1 MNVIGQTP
9 TIETRRL
16 VLREPRLA
24 DAPRLAQLI
33 DYDVARMTTRMP
45 WPYSAEDAEAFVVQ
59 VQMQDRRKDNT
70 FAITLEN
77 EGLVG
82 VLGFFLTPEDRT
94 EVGYWIAPAYWG
106 RGLASEALMGA
117 LSWASRDWRK
127 RLVVAG
133 HFADNPASG
142 RVLCKAGFL
151 YTGIVDAKPSRAR
164 GERADTRMMVWLA

>member
-1 MNVIGQTP
+1 MNVIGRTP
-9 TIETRRL
+9 IIETRRL
-16 VLREPRLA
+16 ALREPLSA
-24 DAPRLAQLI
+24 DAQRLTELI
-33 DYDVARMTTRMP
+33 DYDIAKMTTRMP
-45 WPYSAEDAEAFVVQ
+45 WPYSPEDADAFVVQ
-59 VQMQDRRKDNT
+59 VQMQDRRRDNT
-70 FAITLEN
+70 FAITLEG
-77 EGLVG
+77 EGLIG
-82 VLGFFLTPEDRT
+82 VLGFFLTPEGRT
-94 EVGYWIAPAYWG
+94 EVGYWIGRPYWG

-164 GERADTRMMVWLA
+164 GEPADTRMMVWLA